1 MNAITLTGEQIDTY
15 RAQMILNGL
24 YMEVKHN
31 MRLTAKAPTCYSLA
45 KKEYGLKGNKI
56 KVCNMDACTV
66 CVIAYCIIA
75 FAVGVFFADY
85 MHHTER
91 W

>member
-15 RAQMILNGL
+15 RAQMILQGL

-45 KKEYGLKGNKI
+45 KKEYGLKGNKVSVYNQLAQLFI
-56 KVCNMDACTV
+56 EHGIVDKA
-66 CVIAYCIIA
+66 
-75 FAVGVFFADY
+75 
-85 MHHTER
+85 R
-91 W
+91 SL

>member
-1 MNAITLTGEQIDTY
+1 MGNVTLIGAQIDTY
-15 RAQMILNGL
+15 RAQMILRGL

-56 KVCNMDACTV
+56 KVYNQLAELFLKQG
-66 CVIAYCIIA
+66 IIEK
-75 FAVGVFFADY
+75 V
-85 MHHTER
+85 R
-91 W
+91 SL

>member
-1 MNAITLTGEQIDTY
+1 MDAITLTGEQIDTY

-56 KVCNMDACTV
+56 KVYNQLAQLFLEHG
-66 CVIAYCIIA
+66 VIDK
-75 FAVGVFFADY
+75 VR
-85 MHHTER
+85 EL
-91 W
+91 

>member
-24 YMEVKHN
+24 YMEAKHN
-31 MRLTAKAPTCYSLA
+31 MRLTAKAPSCYSLA

-56 KVCNMDACTV
+56 KVYNQLAQLFLEHGIVDKV
-66 CVIAYCIIA
+66 R
-75 FAVGVFFADY
+75 
-85 MHHTER
+85 EL
-91 W
+91 

>member
-56 KVCNMDACTV
+56 KVYNQLAQLFLENGIIRTV
-66 CVIAYCIIA
+66 R
-75 FAVGVFFADY
+75 
-85 MHHTER
+85 EL
-91 W
+91 

>member
-45 KKEYGLKGNKI
+45 KKEYGLKGNKV
-56 KVCNMDACTV
+56 KVYNQLAQLFLEHG
-66 CVIAYCIIA
+66 VIDK
-75 FAVGVFFADY
+75 VR
-85 MHHTER
+85 EL
-91 W
+91 

>member
-1 MNAITLTGEQIDTY
+1 MVAITLTGEQIDTY

-45 KKEYGLKGNKI
+45 KKEYGLKGNKVSVYNQLAQLFI
-56 KVCNMDACTV
+56 EHG
-66 CVIAYCIIA
+66 VIDRA
-75 FAVGVFFADY
+75 
-85 MHHTER
+85 R
-91 W
+91 SL

>member
-15 RAQMILNGL
+15 RAQMILQGL

-56 KVCNMDACTV
+56 SVYNQLAQLFIEHG
-66 CVIAYCIIA
+66 VIDR
-75 FAVGVFFADY
+75 VR
-85 MHHTER
+85 EL
-91 W
+91 

>member
-1 MNAITLTGEQIDTY
+1 MKAITLTGEQIDTY

-45 KKEYGLKGNKI
+45 KKEYGLKGNKT
-56 KVCNMDACTV
+56 KVYNQLAQLFIEHGIVTK
-66 CVIAYCIIA
+66 AR
-75 FAVGVFFADY
+75 
-85 MHHTER
+85 EL
-91 W
+91 

>member
-24 YMEVKHN
+24 YMEIKHN

-45 KKEYGLKGNKI
+45 KKEYGLKGNKV
-56 KVCNMDACTV
+56 KVYNQLAQLFLEHG
-66 CVIAYCIIA
+66 VIDK
-75 FAVGVFFADY
+75 VR
-85 MHHTER
+85 EL
-91 W
+91 

>member
-24 YMEVKHN
+24 YMEIKHN

-45 KKEYGLKGNKI
+45 KKEYGLKGNKV
-56 KVCNMDACTV
+56 KVYNQLAQLFIEHGIVDKA
-66 CVIAYCIIA
+66 
-75 FAVGVFFADY
+75 
-85 MHHTER
+85 R
-91 W
+91 SL

>member
-56 KVCNMDACTV
+56 KVYNQLAQLFLEHG
-66 CVIAYCIIA
+66 VITK
-75 FAVGVFFADY
+75 VR
-85 MHHTER
+85 EL
-91 W
+91 

>member
-45 KKEYGLKGNKI
+45 KKEYGLKGNKASVYNQLAQLFI
-56 KVCNMDACTV
+56 EHGIVTKVR
-66 CVIAYCIIA
+66 
-75 FAVGVFFADY
+75 
-85 MHHTER
+85 EL
-91 W
+91 

>member
-24 YMEVKHN
+24 YMEAKHN

-45 KKEYGLKGNKI
+45 KKEYGLKGNKA
-56 KVCNMDACTV
+56 KVYNQLAQLL
-66 CVIAYCIIA
+66 
-75 FAVGVFFADY
+75 
-85 MHHTER
+85 TEQGIVDKVR
-91 W
+91 SL

>member
-31 MRLTAKAPTCYSLA
+31 MRLTAKAPSCYSLA
-45 KKEYGLKGNKI
+45 KKEYGLKGNKV
-56 KVCNMDACTV
+56 KVYNQLAQLFIEHG
-66 CVIAYCIIA
+66 VIDKAR
-75 FAVGVFFADY
+75 
-85 MHHTER
+85 EL
-91 W
+91 

>member
-24 YMEVKHN
+24 YMEAKHN
-31 MRLTAKAPTCYSLA
+31 MRLTAKAPSCYSLA

-56 KVCNMDACTV
+56 KVYNQLAQLFIEHGIVDKAR
-66 CVIAYCIIA
+66 
-75 FAVGVFFADY
+75 
-85 MHHTER
+85 EL
-91 W
+91 

>member
-56 KVCNMDACTV
+56 KVYNQLAQLFIEHGIVDKAR
-66 CVIAYCIIA
+66 
-75 FAVGVFFADY
+75 
-85 MHHTER
+85 EL
-91 W
+91 

>member
-31 MRLTAKAPTCYSLA
+31 MRLTAKAPSCYSLA
-45 KKEYGLKGNKI
+45 KKEYGLKGNKT
-56 KVCNMDACTV
+56 KVYNQLAQLFIEHGIVTKV
-66 CVIAYCIIA
+66 R
-75 FAVGVFFADY
+75 
-85 MHHTER
+85 EL
-91 W
+91 

>member
-24 YMEVKHN
+24 YMECKHN

-45 KKEYGLKGNKI
+45 KKEYGLKGNKVSVYNQLAQLFI
-56 KVCNMDACTV
+56 EHGIVDKA
-66 CVIAYCIIA
+66 
-75 FAVGVFFADY
+75 
-85 MHHTER
+85 R
-91 W
+91 SL

>member
-24 YMEVKHN
+24 YMEIKHN

-45 KKEYGLKGNKI
+45 KKEYGLKGNKV
-56 KVCNMDACTV
+56 KVYNQLAQLFIEHGIVDKAR
-66 CVIAYCIIA
+66 
-75 FAVGVFFADY
+75 
-85 MHHTER
+85 EL
-91 W
+91 

>member
-15 RAQMILNGL
+15 RAQMILQGL

-45 KKEYGLKGNKI
+45 KKEYGLKGNKV
-56 KVCNMDACTV
+56 KVYNQLAQLFIEHG
-66 CVIAYCIIA
+66 VIDKAR
-75 FAVGVFFADY
+75 
-85 MHHTER
+85 EL
-91 W
+91 

>member
-31 MRLTAKAPTCYSLA
+31 MRLTAKAPSCYSLA

-56 KVCNMDACTV
+56 SVYNQLGTLFVKEGIVNK
-66 CVIAYCIIA
+66 Y
-75 FAVGVFFADY
+75 
-85 MHHTER
+85 R
-91 W
+91 QL

>member
-56 KVCNMDACTV
+56 KVYNQLAQLFLEHG
-66 CVIAYCIIA
+66 VIDK
-75 FAVGVFFADY
+75 VR
-85 MHHTER
+85 EL
-91 W
+91 

>member
-56 KVCNMDACTV
+56 KVYNQLAQLFIEHGIVTKV
-66 CVIAYCIIA
+66 R
-75 FAVGVFFADY
+75 
-85 MHHTER
+85 EL
-91 W
+91 

>member
-24 YMEVKHN
+24 YMEAKHN

-45 KKEYGLKGNKI
+45 KKEYGLKGNKA
-56 KVCNMDACTV
+56 KVYNQLAQLL
-66 CVIAYCIIA
+66 
-75 FAVGVFFADY
+75 
-85 MHHTER
+85 TEQGIVDKVR
-91 W
+91 EL

>member
-15 RAQMILNGL
+15 RAQMILQGL
-24 YMEVKHN
+24 YMECKHN

-56 KVCNMDACTV
+56 SVYTQLCQLFLEHGIVDKVRAL
-66 CVIAYCIIA
+66 
-75 FAVGVFFADY
+75 
-85 MHHTER
+85 
-91 W
+91 